1 MATQTKPVIGLTGG
15 IASGKSSVAR
25 MLRELGVEVIDA
37 DQIAREVVALGTDGL
52 REIVDTFGAG
62 VLDPS
67 GALDRA
73 KVAEIVFRD
82 TNARQKLNAIVH
94 PRIGRLSAER
104 IAAAQRGPSPYV
116 VYEAP
121 LLVETGAHRGLSALI
136 VVAAAE
142 PLQLARSM
150 ARDGMDEAAAHARI
164 AAQLPLSAKV
174 EAADYVVANDGDLEA
189 LRVGTMQTHRAIL
202 ERFAGTAVEA

>member
-1 MATQTKPVIGLTGG
+1 MTQTKAVIGLTGG

-25 MLRELGVEVIDA
+25 VLRELGVAIIDA
-37 DQIAREVVALGTDGL
+37 DQVAREVVVKGSDGL
-52 REIVDTFGAG
+52 REVVETFGPG
-62 VLDPS
+62 VLDS
-67 GALDRA
+67 EGELDRA
-73 KVAEIVFRD
+73 KVGQIVFHD
-82 TNARQKLNAIVH
+82 PAARQKLNAIIH
-94 PRIGRLSAER
+94 PRIGRVSAER
-104 IAAAQRGPSPYV
+104 IAELQRGPSPYV

-150 ARDGMDEAAAHARI
+150 VRDGLDEAAARARI

-174 EAADYVVANDGDLEA
+174 EVADYVIVNDGDLEA
-189 LRVGTMQTHRAIL
+189 LRAETQRTHRLIV
-202 ERFAGTAVEA
+202 ERFAKVPVEA